1 MDSLLIVDDLH
12 VSFDK
17 HSGAVPVLNG
27 VSLTVKPGESIG
39 IVGESG
45 AGKTVFVRTIL
56 NLLQNP
62 WQVKNG
68 SVRFDGEELL
78 AKKEEE
84 LRRIR
89 GVKIALT
96 SSEPR
101 KQLNPL
107 VRVGDQLASAIRAH
121 GNVKRKHALER
132 ATALLEAVGIPDPHL
147 RARAYP
153 HELSGGMCQR
163 VVIAMALSHSPK
175 LLLADEPT
183 AGLDVTI
190 SRQILDLMADLVDQF
205 GSSLVLVSRDMGVV
219 AHYCQRVAV
228 MFAGQIVEIGDTDV
242 FYGSAGH
249 PYSRHLLR
257 AARAARDE
265 RRDVTSTVGMRA
277 VTVERGCSYAPRC
290 PVALVTCEQ
299 TPPALEPIEGSHVA
313 RCYRRVEVAREE
325 VQA

>member
-1 MDSLLIVDDLH
+1 MEPLLAVDDVR

-17 HSGAVPVLNG
+17 ESGSVPVLNG
-27 VSLTVKPGESIG
+27 VDLNVQPGESIG

-45 AGKTVFVRTIL
+45 AGKTVLVRTIL
-56 NLLQNP
+56 NLLQEP
-62 WQVKNG
+62 WTVQQG
-68 SVRFDGEELL
+68 SIRFDGEDLL
-78 AKKEEE
+78 AKQEEE
-84 LRRIR
+84 LREIR

-96 SSEPR
+96 SPEPR

-107 VRVGDQLASAIRAH
+107 VRVGEQLAHGIRAH
-121 GNVKRKHALER
+121 RKITRKEALEL
-132 ATALLEAVGIPDPHL
+132 AVEALESVGIPDPHL
-147 RARAYP
+147 RVRAYP

-190 SRQILDLMADLVDQF
+190 ARQILDLMAELVHEF
-205 GSSLVLVSRDMGVV
+205 GSSLMLVSRDMGVV

-228 MFAGQIVEIGDTDV
+228 MYAGQIVEVGETEV
-242 FYGSAGH
+242 FYGAAAH

-257 AARAARDE
+257 AARAARDD
-265 RRDVTSTVGMRA
+265 RRA
-277 VTVERGCSYAPRC
+277 AAATVEARAAATQGCAYAPRC
-290 PVALVTCEQ
+290 PVAIADCEQ
-299 TPPALEPIEGSHVA
+299 SAPALEPVDDGHAA
-313 RCYRRVEVAREE
+313 RCFRRGEVARGE